1 MSFLHSYLQE
11 TADRWAAGKVRCVA
25 DKEAEAEAEATEEK
39 EEAIKGS
46 FPTGEEELLDDS
58 EQRREAWR
66 NNDSEWKM
74 EAHMKLRP
82 NGMEELEEE
91 YWENFLFFYFP
102 IYWKPILD
110 RNGWISTE
118 KFLKVPS

>member
-1 MSFLHSYLQE
+1 M
-11 TADRWAAGKVRCVA
+11 RCVA

-74 EAHMKLRP
+74 EAQIELRT
-82 NGMEELEEE
+82 NGMEELGEE
-91 YWENFLFFYFP
+91 Y
-102 IYWKPILD
+102 
-110 RNGWISTE
+110 
-118 KFLKVPS
+118 